1 MDVFDTDSD
10 YANHPPPTDSE
21 AEYEPLPVYVSSST
35 SLATMSNR
43 SGRPP
48 SNMLH
53 SRNDSRETLLENE
66 DLVNQ
71 VILFGISSTAT
82 TDLNRQRNSLKELGL
97 KRLSPR
103 EHIAVA
109 ICRDFS
115 LLVIIKNLAVLW
127 HSWYTMMYDEPFQ
140 INVTSVRASEFFLAG
155 IWCMV
160 SGFLSYSILD
170 GLMVR
175 WIVMPDPAG
184 PDPAAGSRDGK
195 RFVELPALGYFSYS
209 TQIPLAPKIFSSI
222 LINYGRPY
230 PRKGH
235 QRQGQGRRKY
245 LSQFSLTPDRTRTHI
260 LRRRA
265 QNGREN
271 LRQGRPVPQHA
282 DAPAKRNTGDGG
294 DQGAHRHDH
303 WVEIA
308 AAGPLQHQAQAGD
321 RLVPGS

>member
-175 WIVMPDPAG
+175 WIVMYAIQ
-184 PDPAAGSRDGK
+184 AAIVRMLSMSLLIVAL
-195 RFVELPALGYFSYS
+195 VEVLTFMFNNKQNEYCLPVW
-209 TQIPLAPKIFSSI
+209 I
-222 LINYGRPY
+222 LISCVMTLIYIIQNFVTSNLRLDSHLQDKDEPKPQNKV
-230 PRKGH
+230 PRTVDLYNITVFAVVPIGLASFVTMIGLI
-235 QRQGQGRRKY
+235 R
-245 LSQFSLTPDRTRTHI
+245 LVLI
-260 LRRRA
+260 LRLEA
-265 QNGREN
+265 VMEKD
-271 LRQGRPVPQHA
+271 L
-282 DAPAKRNTGDGG
+282 
-294 DQGAHRHDH
+294 
-303 WVEIA
+303 
-308 AAGPLQHQAQAGD
+308 
-321 RLVPGS
+321 

>member
-1 MDVFDTDSD
+1 
-10 YANHPPPTDSE
+10 
-21 AEYEPLPVYVSSST
+21 
-35 SLATMSNR
+35 
-43 SGRPP
+43 
-48 SNMLH
+48 MLH
-53 SRNDSRETLLENE
+53 SRNGSRETLLENE

-115 LLVIIKNLAVLW
+115 LLVIIKNLVVLW

-175 WIVMPDPAG
+175 WIVMYAIQ
-184 PDPAAGSRDGK
+184 AAIVRMLSMSLLIVAL
-195 RFVELPALGYFSYS
+195 VEVLTFMFNNKQNEYCLPVW
-209 TQIPLAPKIFSSI
+209 I
-222 LINYGRPY
+222 LISCVMTLIYIIQNFVTSNLRLDRHLQDKDEPKQRSKV
-230 PRKGH
+230 PRTVDLYNITVFAVVPIGLASFVTMIGLI
-235 QRQGQGRRKY
+235 R
-245 LSQFSLTPDRTRTHI
+245 LVLI
-260 LRRRA
+260 LRLEA
-265 QNGREN
+265 VMEKD
-271 LRQGRPVPQHA
+271 L
-282 DAPAKRNTGDGG
+282 
-294 DQGAHRHDH
+294 
-303 WVEIA
+303 
-308 AAGPLQHQAQAGD
+308 
-321 RLVPGS
+321 